1 MSKPEIKVDL
11 TVLKKLVGELESTLN
26 TAHAIVSSAKPDN
39 AERVVELSKA
49 AGLCAGIMQEASLLV
64 LDIHAVVRGT
74 QPPVDES
81 TDLLSKILGSIK
93 PGSQN

>member
-1 MSKPEIKVDL
+1 MAKPEVKVDL

-26 TAHAIVSSAKPDN
+26 TAYAIASAANPDN

-49 AGLCAGIMQEASLLV
+49 AGLCAGIMQESSLLV

-74 QPPVDES
+74 QPPVDEG
-81 TDLLSKILGSIK
+81 DLLSKILGSIK